1 MPNDTHTLQY
11 LYTSN
16 GHFTAVGLVDG
27 EQFVSYDRNIDKMIP
42 KTEWVKNIEVND
54 TGYWDRETQH
64 MKDQQDWFQGFVYQ
78 TKKSFNP
85 TKDRRWRKHR
95 PRPLT
100 VAQGQL
106 ISGERGKNLTCRAG
120 DP

>member
-85 TKDRRWRKHR
+85 TKDLL
-95 PRPLT
+95 PGSSNLSILL
-100 VAQGQL
+100 L
-106 ISGERGKNLTCRAG
+106 IYSQSLL
-120 DP
+120 